1 MCFYAR
7 FEIIE
12 NNLYR
17 FDTRIYF
24 NNNSPGNNDEC
35 IGVIIGKNPGSAE
48 PIELGRLAKLDKGND
63 KMLPY
68 VKNRFEEGYKLAG
81 KEIPGNGYVQVWN
94 LFYLCDP
101 DLKNAIKSIGKTAS
115 QPLCETEN
123 NIPSITWFAWGGDN
137 RDLNDFKKRFMRSS
151 SSKCFFYDYNAEK
164 VVEDVPTIR
173 DSVKHPQGLTAAY
186 VNNYLAKI
194 V

>member
-1 MCFYAR
+1 MSFYAR

-24 NNNSPGNNDEC
+24 NNHSPERGDEC
-35 IGVIIGKNPGSAE
+35 IGAIIGKNPGSAKPSE
-48 PIELGRLAKLDKGND
+48 IGKLAKLDKGKD

-81 KEIPGNGYVQVWN
+81 KEIPRNAYVQVWN
-94 LFYLCDP
+94 LFYLCNP
-101 DLKNAIKSIGKTAS
+101 NLKNAIKSISNMGS
-115 QPLCETEN
+115 QPLCETEKY
-123 NIPSITWFAWGGDN
+123 IPGITWFAWGGDN
-137 RDLNDFKKRFMRSS
+137 KELNVFKKRFVRSS
-151 SSKCFFYDYNAEK
+151 SSKCFFYDYSAEK
-164 VVEDVPTIR
+164 IVVDMPTIK